1 MGAFEIPTKQ
11 LLNVV
16 TPDRNL
22 VCESVDE
29 VVLPGSEG
37 CLGSLPGHTPLLTSL
52 RIGEIKYRVGAK
64 WRHLCVSWGFVE
76 VLPGSVTVLADS
88 AEKPEEIDV
97 ERAEKDAEEARLRL
111 KKPEEDFREAQAA
124 LEQALVRL
132 QVAAK
137 ADAGA

>member
-1 MGAFEIPTKQ
+1 MAAFKIPTKQ
-11 LLNVV
+11 LLNIV

-37 CLGSLPGHTPLLTSL
+37 YLGSLPGHTPLLTSL

-64 WRHLCVSWGFVE
+64 WYHLCVSFGFVE
-76 VLPGSVTVLADS
+76 VLPGSVTVLADA

-97 ERAEKDAEEARLRL
+97 ERAEKDAEEARTRL
-111 KKPEEDFREAQAA
+111 KKPDADFREAQAA
-124 LEQALVRL
+124 LDQALVRL
-132 QVAAK
+132 QVAAE
-137 ADAGA
+137 AASEA